1 MSARTTR
8 IRNRLGTL
16 ACSIGVACMLAS
28 PTIALAQDK
37 VVTGT
42 NGTTDVTV
50 QTSNE
55 NIKFSIPTIIPFA
68 AAGDGELVGPT
79 ASETLI
85 KNLSV
90 FGIHVTNMSVEEEA
104 PWVLVAD
111 AESAGQDN
119 SVDFQVGPSL
129 DIRDA
134 FNASQEGGI
143 DLSNNANWDMDYS
156 GGEADS
162 IQLETDGNI
171 SHATV
176 DLSGDGAKIAT
187 ISWTVAPGQHVS

>member
-8 IRNRLGTL
+8 TRNRLGTL
-16 ACSIGVACMLAS
+16 ACSVGVACMLAS
-28 PTIALAQDK
+28 PTIALAEDK

-129 DIRDA
+129 DMKDA
-134 FNASQEGGI
+134 INASQEGGI
-143 DLSNNANWDMDYS
+143 DLSKGEHWDMDYA
-156 GGEADS
+156 GGDDDFIELKS
-162 IQLETDGNI
+162 SGNI

>member
-8 IRNRLGTL
+8 TRNRLGTL
-16 ACSIGVACMLAS
+16 ACSVGVACMLAS

-90 FGIHVTNMSVEEEA
+90 FGIHVTNMSVDEEA

-129 DIRDA
+129 DMKDA
-134 FNASQEGGI
+134 INASQEGGI
-143 DLSNNANWDMDYS
+143 DLSKGEHWDMDYA
-156 GGEADS
+156 GGEDDFIELKS
-162 IQLETDGNI
+162 SGNI

-187 ISWTVAPGQHVS
+187 ISWAVAPGQHVS

>member
-8 IRNRLGTL
+8 TRNRLGTL
-16 ACSIGVACMLAS
+16 ACSVGVACMLAS

-42 NGTTDVTV
+42 SGTTDVTV

-104 PWVLVAD
+104 PWILVAD

-129 DIRDA
+129 DMKDA
-134 FNASQEGGI
+134 INASQEGGI
-143 DLSNNANWDMDYS
+143 DLSKGEHWDMDYA
-156 GGEADS
+156 GGEDDFIELKS
-162 IQLETDGNI
+162 SGNI

>member
-8 IRNRLGTL
+8 TRNRLGTL
-16 ACSIGVACMLAS
+16 ACSVGVACMLTS

-129 DIRDA
+129 DMKDA
-134 FNASQEGGI
+134 INASQEGGI
-143 DLSNNANWDMDYS
+143 DLSKGEHWDMDYA
-156 GGEADS
+156 GGEDDFIELKS
-162 IQLETDGNI
+162 SGNI

>member
-8 IRNRLGTL
+8 TRNRLGTL
-16 ACSIGVACMLAS
+16 ACSVGVACMLAS

-104 PWVLVAD
+104 PWILVAD

-129 DIRDA
+129 DMKDA
-134 FNASQEGGI
+134 INASQEGGI
-143 DLSNNANWDMDYS
+143 DLSKGEHWDMDYA
-156 GGEADS
+156 GGEDDFIELKS
-162 IQLETDGNI
+162 SGNI

>member
-8 IRNRLGTL
+8 TRNRLGTL
-16 ACSIGVACMLAS
+16 ACSVGVACMLAS
-28 PTIALAQDK
+28 PTIALAEDK

-129 DIRDA
+129 DMKDA
-134 FNASQEGGI
+134 INASQEGGI
-143 DLSNNANWDMDYS
+143 DLSKGEHWDMDYA
-156 GGEADS
+156 GGEDDFIELKS
-162 IQLETDGNI
+162 SGNI

>member
-8 IRNRLGTL
+8 TRNRLGIL
-16 ACSIGVACMLAS
+16 ACSVGVACMLAS

-42 NGTTDVTV
+42 SGTTDVTV

-119 SVDFQVGPSL
+119 SVDFQVGPE
-129 DIRDA
+129 DDMKDA
-134 FNASQEGGI
+134 FEASRDTGT
-143 DLSNNANWDMDYS
+143 DLSQRQSWNMAYA
-156 GGEADS
+156 GGEGDS
-162 IQLETDGNI
+162 IQLKSEGNI